1 MKHSCDRNGPRDSS
15 SGMTLLEL
23 MLAVGVLTLTLSYVF
38 GSLLSVNA
46 AGNITEGRAVAA
58 AEVTSVL
65 ESMQGM
71 SLDTLIAC
79 QPPVRTALR
88 GETVTLECFKADG
101 TALTLP
107 TTSALIGTPIPSPLP
122 IRCTVAWQD
131 DRGRNLALNATQ
143 LFYAY

>member
-1 MKHSCDRNGPRDSS
+1 MTHSCNRNGPRDSS
-15 SGMTLLEL
+15 SGMTLMEL

-38 GSLLSVNA
+38 GSLLAVAA
-46 AGNITEGRAVAA
+46 AGNISEGRAVAA
-58 AEVTSVL
+58 AEATSVL

-71 SLDTLIAC
+71 SFDTLIAC

-88 GETVTLECFKADG
+88 GETVTLQCFKADG

-107 TTSALIGTPIPSPLP
+107 TTPALLGTPVPSPLQV
-122 IRCTVAWQD
+122 RCTVAWQD
-131 DRGRNLALNATQ
+131 DRGRNLSLVVTQ